1 MTEYSKLTVDETE
14 YETEVPAGIPRRFK
28 GLPDPLEIR
37 AFVPGIISDISVKV
51 GQAVKEKQL
60 VLHLEAMKMFNEVS
74 SSVSGR
80 VAQILVK
87 PGERVEKGQLLVRL
101 SPK

>member
-1 MTEYSKLTVDETE
+1 MTEYSRLNVDETE
-14 YETEVPAGIPRRFK
+14 YETEVPPGLPRKFK
-28 GLPDPLEIR
+28 GVPDPREIR
-37 AFVPGIISDISVKV
+37 AFVPGIISEIKVKV
-51 GQAVKEKQL
+51 GQAIREKDT

-87 PGERVEKGQLLVRL
+87 PGQRVEKGQLLVTI
-101 SPK
+101 S